1 MAHHARLGFTMF
13 VTGALLVLVPI
24 GIGLLVLGVVL
35 RARRAQRDGGAHGRD

>member
-24 GIGLLVLGVVL
+24 GIGLVVLGVVL
-35 RARRAQRDGGAHGRD
+35 RARREQRNGGDRGPD